1 MATTVKIGRE
11 YKEKLNR
18 LRARLYLVTG
28 KRLSLQE
35 ILEVLVSLGSEHE
48 EIIVEKAQGE
58 VSKLDSADIRVIL
71 DSPIDWGRETSEDT
85 LDKILYGEKAF

>member
-1 MATTVKIGRE
+1 MATTVKISRE
-11 YKEKLNR
+11 YKEKLDR
-18 LRARLYLVTG
+18 LQARLYLVTG
-28 KRLSLQE
+28 KKLSLQE
-35 ILEVLVSLGSEHE
+35 VLEILVSLGSEHE

>member
-1 MATTVKIGRE
+1 MATTVKISRE
-11 YKEKLNR
+11 YKEKLDR
-18 LRARLYLVTG
+18 LQARLYLVTG
-28 KRLSLQE
+28 KKLSLQE
-35 ILEVLVSLGSEHE
+35 VLEILVSLGSEYE

>member
-1 MATTVKIGRE
+1 MATTVKISRE
-11 YKEKLNR
+11 YKEKLDR
-18 LRARLYLVTG
+18 LQARLYLVPG
-28 KRLSLQE
+28 KKLSLQE
-35 ILEVLVSLGSEHE
+35 VLEILVSLGSEYE

-85 LDKILYGEKAF
+85 LGKILYGEKAF